1 MDSAYKLEKYMQRK
15 IRSEELKNDR
25 FAESKSSL
33 HRSNLILSFF
43 SYLEPLRVSR
53 RHKERAVLMY
63 DKISLQLGNQLGS
76 ICHQRLFLL
85 SFLNVSIKLE
95 EGSLEAKKIIEK
107 IIGTLRSESQGT
119 EESDEIYVKMSD
131 IYAAEVFL
139 LNGLGWKVELTI
151 FSEFT
156 DFFISSYFDE
166 IFINVE
172 SEKDPQKDIFYLFI
186 DYFSECSLSTFIT
199 FNVPMHTVALIII
212 LISLDQYKP
221 YLFSNN
227 YSNSKSHQIYEEII
241 KNILIFFQDFYEVD
255 FLRVENYKKI
265 ILDYLEERGIK
276 IIKNYP
282 DNMLQSII
290 EERKLNDSN
299 YFKTSKNF
307 KNTKFK
313 NCSGNVNFTLEFD
326 KLNIDYHSGS
336 SSQLLSKTSTDNA
349 SNKTSPGKKKFILEN
364 DELLVSNY
372 RAENKKASKY
382 PKGKEFKEDST
393 TLLPILEENRR
404 KSKSMNDLPVVET
417 LI

>member
-1 MDSAYKLEKYMQRK
+1 M
-15 IRSEELKNDR
+15 
-25 FAESKSSL
+25 
-33 HRSNLILSFF
+33 
-43 SYLEPLRVSR
+43 
-53 RHKERAVLMY
+53 
-63 DKISLQLGNQLGS
+63 
-76 ICHQRLFLL
+76 
-85 SFLNVSIKLE
+85 
-95 EGSLEAKKIIEK
+95 
-107 IIGTLRSESQGT
+107 
-119 EESDEIYVKMSD
+119 
-131 IYAAEVFL
+131 
-139 LNGLGWKVELTI
+139 
-151 FSEFT
+151 
-156 DFFISSYFDE
+156 
-166 IFINVE
+166 
-172 SEKDPQKDIFYLFI
+172 
-186 DYFSECSLSTFIT
+186 
-199 FNVPMHTVALIII
+199 
-212 LISLDQYKP
+212 
-221 YLFSNN
+221 
-227 YSNSKSHQIYEEII
+227 
-241 KNILIFFQDFYEVD
+241 
-255 FLRVENYKKI
+255 RVENYKKI

-372 RAENKKASKY
+372 RSENKKASKY

-404 KSKSMNDLPVVET
+404 KSKSMNDLPVVDT